1 MVSEWEMHMTLGI
14 VSGGSRGIG
23 RAIALNLAAA
33 GYDVVLTCHKNIEA
47 AQQVVDEI
55 EALGQKAASYAFD
68 VASAEESAS
77 AMEQILAEHG
87 TPEVLVHNA
96 GITDDNLFLRMSQEA
111 WERVI
116 DTNLKSFYHLTKP
129 LLRSM
134 LKNRRGSIVCVT
146 SLSGQK
152 GNAGQVNYAAAKA
165 GLIGACKSLALEVAS
180 RGIRVNAVAPGLI
193 ASDMTSGLDLD
204 TLAKEIPLG
213 RVGQPDDVA
222 GAVRFLCSDEAA
234 YITGQVIGV
243 NGGLYT

>member
-1 MVSEWEMHMTLGI
+1 MALGI

-47 AQQVVDEI
+47 AQQVVGEI

-77 AMEQILAEHG
+77 AMEQILAKHG

-222 GAVRFLCSDEAA
+222 RVVRFLCSDEAA